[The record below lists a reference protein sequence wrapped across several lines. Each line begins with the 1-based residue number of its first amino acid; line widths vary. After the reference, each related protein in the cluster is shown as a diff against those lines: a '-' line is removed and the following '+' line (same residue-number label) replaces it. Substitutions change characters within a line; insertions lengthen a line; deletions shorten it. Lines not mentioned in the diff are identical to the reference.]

1 MATNAP
7 RGRPR
12 SSPLT
17 RTEQLR
23 ASKRAQR
30 LRERTAG
37 LASVTLKLPEPEAE
51 RLRAAAMTPGFHQA
65 LAAFL
70 AERMIALDDW
80 PILRELAWNRADRW
94 IPAEE
99 ALALYERNWRHVDPR
114 RIAPDENALV
124 ERLKARYGGG
134 ILHA

>member
-1 MATNAP
+1 MAVTAP

-30 LRERTAG
+30 LRDRSAG
-37 LASVTLKLPEPEAE
+37 LASVTLKLPLPEAD
-51 RLRAAAMTPGFHQA
+51 RLRAAAMTPGFRQA
-65 LAAFL
+65 LAGFL
-70 AERMIALDDW
+70 AEHLIALDDW

-114 RIAPDENALV
+114 RIGPDEALLV

-134 ILHA
+134 LLHA